1 MDKLHIKAVAGRNIK
16 VDAYWYR
23 CGDEM
28 DCYLTPAQFKDYIE
42 GFSEYEIVDD
52 SNSTPK
58 SIDVEYTVVDE
69 KKEEVE
75 DNGKQIQQPKR
86 TEIKSSGKNTKKIVG

>member
-16 VDAYWYR
+16 VDADWYR

-28 DCYLTPAQFKDYIE
+28 DCYLTPAQFKDYLE

-52 SNSTPK
+52 SNSTPE
-58 SIDVEYTVVDE
+58 SIDVEFTVVEE
-69 KKEEVE
+69 KKEEVVINE
-75 DNGKQIQQPKR
+75 PTLKLDNNEVKPIRKSPKK
-86 TEIKSSGKNTKKIVG
+86 TV